1 MDTYAWSAEAYT
13 NSIYTEDDIRVKRI
27 LPLVGKAGRV
37 LDVGCLDGT
46 IGLAL
51 KKLGNEVYGIDASEP
66 GIMEARRR
74 GIDASL
80 ANIEEEFP
88 FPDGM
93 FDLVFAGEVIEHIFD
108 IDHLFKEFSRVLKPA
123 GTLVL
128 TTPNLAA
135 LGRRLLLLFN
145 RNPHIEITF
154 TGDDA
159 GHIRYFVKSTL
170 FDLLLRHSF
179 LSVQLTSDVVNFN
192 RKGTIR
198 SFQLARLFPPLG
210 RSLIVKARRG

>member
-74 GIDASL
+74 GIDAGL
-80 ANIEEEFP
+80 ANIEEAFP

-108 IDHLFKEFSRVLKPA
+108 IDHLFKEFFRVLKPA

-135 LGRRLLLLFN
+135 LGRRLLLLLN
-145 RNPHIEITF
+145 AIP
-154 TGDDA
+154 
-159 GHIRYFVKSTL
+159 TL
-170 FDLLLRHSF
+170 KL
-179 LSVQLTSDVVNFN
+179 
-192 RKGTIR
+192 
-198 SFQLARLFPPLG
+198 PLPVMTPA
-210 RSLIVKARRG
+210 I